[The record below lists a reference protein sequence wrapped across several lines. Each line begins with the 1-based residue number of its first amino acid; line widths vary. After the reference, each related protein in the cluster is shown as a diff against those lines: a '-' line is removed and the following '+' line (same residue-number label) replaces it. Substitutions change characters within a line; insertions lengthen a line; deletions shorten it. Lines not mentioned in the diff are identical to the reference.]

1 MFVACG
7 QLKNAGYKTIYS
19 VLFQLCLKAFIH
31 SWGKMEERLIVI
43 ITEWS
48 DYKGL
53 FFLFFE
59 FTKFATMNRHFCN
72 KKKIYYKKK
81 YFQSSL
87 LVQKGLGCLRGRSMS
102 WEDHDR
108 NQNDVP
114 SYMA

>member
-1 MFVACG
+1 
-7 QLKNAGYKTIYS
+7 
-19 VLFQLCLKAFIH
+19 
-31 SWGKMEERLIVI
+31 MEERLIVI